1 MVGGGFALVSYFIR
15 YVGRPEDADKFFEH
29 YRTRHAALLRDY
41 PGIRGCRLHHPIPW
55 HDPVSVNK
63 DNVLVLAELIF
74 DSADALNQSLLS
86 EARQRSRADFLNFP
100 KLIDG
105 EVRHLAVETETLF

>member
-29 YRTRHAALLRDY
+29 SRPRHAALLRDY